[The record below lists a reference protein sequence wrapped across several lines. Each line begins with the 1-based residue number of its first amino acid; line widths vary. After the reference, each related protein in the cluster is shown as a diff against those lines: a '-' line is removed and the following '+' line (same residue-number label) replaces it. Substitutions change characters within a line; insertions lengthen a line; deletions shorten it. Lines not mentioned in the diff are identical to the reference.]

1 MTLDLLLMSQV
12 PVGAL
17 ARHVS
22 EAVPTSSGKILEASS
37 KCYTGSTNTLII
49 PSFHFSF
56 LLPT

>member
-1 MTLDLLLMSQV
+1 MTLDILLMSQV
-12 PVGAL
+12 PVGA
-17 ARHVS
+17 RHIS

-56 LLPT
+56 LLLT